1 MSQAQT
7 SHLSSSVARATAHPA
22 VEITVRWGSTVVHV
36 ARVAAPR
43 RFIVGGNRCDYA
55 LPESKLGVV
64 RHELVHFDHG
74 QPVVS
79 VPAAATPTHAAAPG
93 ARVALARNQALEI
106 KLGDITLVVR
116 AAAMVRPVPRSI
128 LRSLDRRLF
137 GCWLGAAAG
146 ALLLVGMYGM
156 PRFTLGLHGE
166 EWSRAPGYELR
177 GYGVE
182 GPVPP
187 AGAYSDFGLMP
198 VRVAWR

>member
-1 MSQAQT
+1 
-7 SHLSSSVARATAHPA
+7 
-22 VEITVRWGSTVVHV
+22 V
-36 ARVAAPR
+36 ARVAAPQ
-43 RFIVGGNRCDYA
+43 RFIVGDGSFDYA

-93 ARVALARNQALEI
+93 ARVALAPNETVEI
-106 KLGDITLVVR
+106 KLADIALVVR
-116 AAAMVRPVPRSI
+116 ASAIARPVPRSI

-137 GCWLGAAAG
+137 GYWIGAAAA

-156 PRFTLGLHGE
+156 PRFTLGLHGQ

-177 GYGVE
+177 PYGVE
-182 GPVPP
+182 EPVPP
-187 AGAYSDFGLMP
+187 ADAYSDFGLMP
-198 VRVAWR
+198 VHVAWR